1 MENLMKRKTLSQPIH
16 PLTLYTSASHRE
28 GRSFQEFDLLL
39 NSCLLQMN
47 PVMLP
52 LQFFK
57 TFMFSEALGL
67 AMNYITVVGYLFH
80 ICSQVLI
87 FI

>member
-1 MENLMKRKTLSQPIH
+1 
-16 PLTLYTSASHRE
+16 
-28 GRSFQEFDLLL
+28 
-39 NSCLLQMN
+39 
-47 PVMLP
+47 MLP

-57 TFMFSEALGL
+57 TFMFSEALVL
-67 AMNYITVVGYLFH
+67 ATNYITVVGYLFH